1 MREDADNPNIIE
13 AQSITFTAAAP
24 TYKAALAHAMRDA
37 ADWIAAD
44 PDWADGGH
52 IIMEIVTSHFVPE
65 DNPDIHNGTVTI
77 YAV

>member
-24 TYKAALAHAMRDA
+24 TYKAALAQAMRDA

-52 IIMEIVTSHFVPE
+52 MILHIATNYFVSDDVPSIHKAAVTFYV
-65 DNPDIHNGTVTI
+65 V
-77 YAV
+77 